1 MAFSLERE
9 NYVRSGLEGR
19 AHGRGEQ
26 RDRVSQVF
34 RCLFAFGM
42 I

>member
-19 AHGRGEQ
+19 AYGRGGKET
-26 RDRVSQVF
+26 VCPECSGV
-34 RCLFAFGM
+34 CLRLA
-42 I
+42 